1 MPYYLTVHH
10 EPSTA
15 PEVIEGRWHGLAQE
29 RRAIWM
35 KTWFNLQDG
44 KRFCWWDSPNRDEL
58 ESIFRDHDVPWDRI
72 VKVNLTTPCDW
83 RWRDD

>member
-10 EPSTA
+10 EPSTP
-15 PEVIEGRWHGLAQE
+15 PEVIEGRWHGLALE

-35 KTWFNLQDG
+35 KTWFNVQDG